1 MSDIFDWASP
11 SAPPTQPPTV
21 AAPVKPVPTSYKGG
35 IVEAKQK
42 LQSFLFDETKQILS
56 SFELNQI
63 ASLTYGEEVCD
74 AVYEVLEQVVK
85 RYLQNSPL
93 ALQKALALSHHLLL
107 YGASRVVNYTRAH
120 IGPCLEFLRTY
131 NTALIEQQQTG
142 ITSLWYQIK
151 GGGVDR
157 GGPVREAAEQLL
169 QILSLDDRRLQQERA
184 RHADP
189 ASLVPIG
196 KTSDVAFVTDEV
208 RLAAL
213 QRQIER
219 QRTIQLRSNLA
230 KADNG
235 FGGGYN
241 PAAPGQAVV
250 GAAHSLEEM
259 MAHAKRAEQ
268 KFSDDG
274 IAPAQQSYSAPSDIA
289 SHHFALPAPSSRQPQ
304 RSFEESDDAEQTT
317 SGPDLLSLNDEFM
330 SKPASQAVEGSPDL
344 LDFASASDLYSS
356 SIPPQQHDP
365 FGLATYSIQKQNQYH
380 GAAPLA
386 YQGLGN
392 GLASDLI
399 TGSTGGV
406 AAPLPS
412 SLDTSTGSANLDP
425 FSVLDVRETPPSL
438 NTLPNPQETLVATSM
453 PLNTL
458 PPTTAPFQMQLPVQQ
473 APVSVLS
480 SSNKGNQPAGGAF
493 ADLMTA
499 GFGATGSSV
508 LPHKPMP
515 VMQTLGSL
523 SSLRVSSQPVP
534 PSRSDDDDGFVMG
547 GYTGSGL
554 EPTAPPPNV
563 PPPPP
568 PTHSNVSFW

>member
-11 SAPPTQPPTV
+11 SAPPTQPPTA

-274 IAPAQQSYSAPSDIA
+274 IAPAQQGYSAPSDIA
-289 SHHFALPAPSSRQPQ
+289 SHHFALPAPSYRQPQ
-304 RSFEESDDAEQTT
+304 RSFEEPDDAEQTA
-317 SGPDLLSLNDEFM
+317 SGPDLLSLNDEFT
-330 SKPASQAVEGSPDL
+330 SKPVSEAVEASPDL
-344 LDFASASDLYSS
+344 LDFAATASASDVYSS
-356 SIPPQQHDP
+356 STPQQQHDP

-386 YQGLGN
+386 YQGLDN

-399 TGSTGGV
+399 TGSSSN
-406 AAPLPS
+406 AAVPMSS
-412 SLDTSTGSANLDP
+412 SLGTSTGSANLDP
-425 FSVLDVRETPPSL
+425 FSVLDVRETL
-438 NTLPNPQETLVATSM
+438 DAVPNPQITTPM

-458 PPTTAPFQMQLPVQQ
+458 PPTTAPFQIQLPVQQ
-473 APVSVLS
+473 TPAVSVLS
-480 SSNKGNQPAGGAF
+480 SSNKGNQPPGSAF

-499 GFGATGSSV
+499 GFGTTGSSV
-508 LPHKPMP
+508 LPQKPAP

-547 GYTGSGL
+547 GFTGSGL

-568 PTHSNVSFW
+568 PTHSNASFW